1 MSDTVY
7 HVVLGG
13 VDTIVR
19 MGEVVVP
26 SLQVTPAIFGTIQV
40 QGGVPGMPG
49 ADGASGD
56 SAVAVHIADTT
67 PHPAYDDLP
76 SMVLIFENGLV

>member
-19 MGEVVVP
+19 MGDVVVP
-26 SLQVTPAIFGTIQV
+26 SLQVTPAIFGTIQI
-40 QGGVPGMPG
+40 QGGIPGPAGPPG
-49 ADGASGD
+49 LSTYAE
-56 SAVAVHIADTT
+56 VLTHISDTT